1 MPEVPVDAED
11 PSKVQSPT
19 FVADLTKYSGEEAT
33 FLITGKDESGN
44 DIAQAHADL
53 KPFPKFP
60 TVVEST
66 NLDDPRKPSKG
77 TIIRLEGNL
86 ESMSL
91 EKADTLIKGEVNYF
105 SYLNA
110 ESTDFIPCKSAG
122 DVPVCD
128 VKLKDT
134 LTDTKH
140 GVILSSAV
148 LSYGPDNKATI
159 KLKSQPNSVDILE
172 AIVMPTSPREKF
184 LCTKEQI
191 EGYKCTIDWKQPSSD
206 VLQMIITQK
215 TSDPGPSGTESWATD
230 SVELHD
236 RELVATQLGAD
247 IIEGRWLMLDGEY
260 SADQKVKS
268 VYRLRNT
275 ASGESL
281 PVDIE
286 VDCSH
291 LSLVPK
297 LCFGYFPSSG

>member
-1 MPEVPVDAED
+1 MKWLCITAVCFLATLVKSGPTRSDGGPVDGTIDRIARTAKGNAGASDEFQFTLSRFPTTGIKRLLLEVHQDGMPEVPVDAED

-66 NLDDPRKPSKG
+66 NLDDPRKPSEG

-110 ESTDFIPCKSAG
+110 ESTDVIPCKSDG

-128 VKLKDT
+128 VKLQDT
-134 LTDTKH
+134 KTDTKH
-140 GVILSSAV
+140 GKI
-148 LSYGPDNKATI
+148 
-159 KLKSQPNSVDILE
+159 
-172 AIVMPTSPREKF
+172 
-184 LCTKEQI
+184 
-191 EGYKCTIDWKQPSSD
+191 
-206 VLQMIITQK
+206 
-215 TSDPGPSGTESWATD
+215 
-230 SVELHD
+230 
-236 RELVATQLGAD
+236 
-247 IIEGRWLMLDGEY
+247 
-260 SADQKVKS
+260 
-268 VYRLRNT
+268 
-275 ASGESL
+275 
-281 PVDIE
+281 
-286 VDCSH
+286 
-291 LSLVPK
+291 
-297 LCFGYFPSSG
+297 